1 MTLNQ
6 KVANYK
12 IVQLLKVY
20 QLYFGCLVIY
30 SSNLMV
36 LTLFTNL
43 KILCISLVVSKLR
56 ERYKVCE
63 QIYFYFIIY
72 WNDQN

>member
-20 QLYFGCLVIY
+20 KLYFGCLVIY

-43 KILCISLVVSKLR
+43 KILCISCS
-56 ERYKVCE
+56 
-63 QIYFYFIIY
+63 F
-72 WNDQN
+72 

>member
-72 WNDQN
+72 